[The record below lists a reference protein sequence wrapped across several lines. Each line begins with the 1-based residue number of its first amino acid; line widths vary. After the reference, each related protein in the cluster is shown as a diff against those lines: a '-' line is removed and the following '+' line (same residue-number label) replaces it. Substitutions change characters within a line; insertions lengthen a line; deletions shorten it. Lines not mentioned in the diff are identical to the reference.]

1 MSISFT
7 RNRFDLDTPLEGTA
21 SALAT
26 AVEHGKALYIGVSSY
41 SAGKTREMAKLLR
54 EWKLPCLIHQPSYN
68 MLNRWIEG
76 ELLDTL
82 EKEGIGCIAF
92 TPLAQG
98 LLTGKYLHGVPD
110 DARLK
115 QAGGDSLKESH
126 LSEENLARIRAL
138 NEIAN
143 ARGRSLAQMA
153 LAWVLREPRVTSAL
167 IGASRSE
174 QVRENVAALKNLN
187 FSQAEL
193 APIDSYAQEGGVN
206 LWDRPA
212 QDLRP

>member
-1 MSISFT
+1 
-7 RNRFDLDTPLEGTA
+7 
-21 SALAT
+21 
-26 AVEHGKALYIGVSSY
+26 
-41 SAGKTREMAKLLR
+41 
-54 EWKLPCLIHQPSYN
+54 
-68 MLNRWIEG
+68 MLNRWIEA

-138 NEIAN
+138 NEIAS
-143 ARGRSLAQMA
+143 ARGQSLAQMA
-153 LAWVLREPRVTSAL
+153 LAWVLRDPRVTSAL

-193 APIDSYAQEGGVN
+193 ASIDAYAQEGGVN